1 MNDENRDE
9 NDFVNKRNP
18 LADRLKA
25 KRYILSTI
33 DNVKK
38 KIINILPKTEGSK

>member
-1 MNDENRDE
+1 MDEENRNE
-9 NDFVNKRNP
+9 NDFVSERNP

-25 KRYILSTI
+25 KRYILSKI
-33 DNVKK
+33 DNVRK